1 MLLADAIGL
10 FSEERYVLELSAWMH
25 DVGKIGVP
33 DSILT
38 KPNFLTEDEFAI
50 VKLHPVK
57 GGEIVG
63 ELGELTRVA
72 DVIRHHHE
80 CMDGRGYS
88 DGLKG
93 EVIPL
98 ASRIILISDAFE
110 AMTAD
115 RSYRRGLGRD
125 IALRQLRDH
134 SGTQFDPELVKVFIH
149 MVGQA
154 PEL

>member
-57 GGEIVG
+57 G
-63 ELGELTRVA
+63 
-72 DVIRHHHE
+72 
-80 CMDGRGYS
+80 DGRGYS

-98 ASRIILISDAFE
+98 ASRIIMISDAFKV
-110 AMTAD
+110 MTAD

-125 IALRQLRDH
+125 IALRELRGH
-134 SGTQFDPELVKVFIH
+134 SGIQFDPELVKVFIH
-149 MVGQA
+149 MLAQA